1 MDKKQAPKN
10 YHGWSGRSG
19 LLEHLPDNRLN
30 ALEPGQVV
38 GVAFSPVDLKLGDEF
53 VARRTLNI
61 NIQLLQ
67 GHERVLSLSMLRVR
81 LPAAR
86 LHLVAVDAP
95 ENELLLEQRPAN
107 TLGIVQLARPIV
119 VEDLREDAR
128 VAIKKVLV
136 RHRVIV
142 GQGLCQP
149 RQACC
154 LDLFQDLLVRLEPGA
169 SNVEDDSI
177 CHVDLIQC

>member
-1 MDKKQAPKN
+1 LDKKQAPKN

-30 ALEPGQVV
+30 ALEPGQV
-38 GVAFSPVDLKLGDEF
+38 
-53 VARRTLNI
+53 
-61 NIQLLQ
+61 
-67 GHERVLSLSMLRVR
+67 LSLSMLRVR

-86 LHLVAVDAP
+86 LHLVTVDAP